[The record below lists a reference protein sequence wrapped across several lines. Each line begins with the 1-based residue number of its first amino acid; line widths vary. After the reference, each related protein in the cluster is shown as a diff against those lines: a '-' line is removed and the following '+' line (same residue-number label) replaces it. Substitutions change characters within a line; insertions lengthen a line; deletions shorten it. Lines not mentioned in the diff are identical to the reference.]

1 MPRFVR
7 RSAPRR
13 KRPTKWCGVVNRFL
27 VPDSDSIVAN
37 DSFALCPTTTAV
49 HDQADPVVG
58 WVRGH
63 ISLARILGSMPSP
76 AVAWAIVKMQT
87 LDASTTP
94 VQIFNPFSA
103 DDIERQDILG
113 MGHCVVPPIVLKA
126 DDTQDTQRGTSV
138 TEINIKV
145 GRKLLRNTQNLLM
158 WIASTDESAP
168 GTDDAFRAVVT
179 VRTLMKF

>member
-1 MPRFVR
+1 MARR

-13 KRPTKWCGVVNRFL
+13 KRPTKWCGVVSRFV

-37 DSFALCPTTTAV
+37 DSIALCPTTTAV

-58 WVRGH
+58 WVRGQ
-63 ISLARILGSMPSP
+63 ISLSRTLGSMPTC

-94 VQIFNPFSA
+94 VQIFDPFSA

-113 MGHCVVPPIVLKA
+113 MGHCVVPPIVLTSG
-126 DDTQDTQRGTSV
+126 DVQDVQRGNSV
-138 TEINIKV
+138 TNIHIKV

-158 WIASTDESAP
+158 WIASTDQSAP
-168 GTDDAFRAVVT
+168 GTDDAFTAIVT
-179 VRTLMKF
+179 LRTLMKFG